1 MEPIEIKI
9 KKSLIIILKIKKR
22 LNIKFIN
29 IEKYNNFI
37 TVEKKKV
44 IGVQIPS

>member
-1 MEPIEIKI
+1 MQPIEIKI

-37 TVEKKKV
+37 TVKKKV
-44 IGVQIPS
+44 IGVRIPS